1 MIRLTKDNLG
11 FTLIELMMTV
21 AVLGIF
27 FAVVYGFLNSNLRF
41 LAQRG
46 EEHDACL
53 QARIAMYRVSSLL
66 QQYEKITIEDNV
78 VKGDEVYLV
87 NLSSN
92 DGSSKYYFD
101 GTAYQLRDSS
111 EKVIA
116 DGIKVFTIDPPSG
129 NVIKITV
136 QAVPAGNPG
145 DPGLTLSTKL
155 RADRHYTP
163 NP

>member
-53 QARIAMYRVSSLL
+53 QARIAMYRVSSLM
-66 QQYEKITIEDNV
+66 QQYEKITVIDKV
-78 VKGDEVYLV
+78 VSGDDGVRLV
-87 NLSSN
+87 NLAAN
-92 DGSSKYYFD
+92 DGSKYYYD
-101 GTAYQLRDSS
+101 SAKCQLLNSS
-111 EKVIA
+111 DKVIA

-145 DPGLTLSTKL
+145 DPGLTLSTRL
-155 RADRHYTP
+155 RADRHYYTP
-163 NP
+163 